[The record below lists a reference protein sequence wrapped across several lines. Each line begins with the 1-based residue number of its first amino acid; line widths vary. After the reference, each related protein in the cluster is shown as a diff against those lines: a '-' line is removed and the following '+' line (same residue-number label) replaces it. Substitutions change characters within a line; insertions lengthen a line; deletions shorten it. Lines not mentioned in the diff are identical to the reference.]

1 LLADGTEFPE
11 RDLVLFVS
19 FVVILVTLVLQGLTL
34 PWLIRRLKLKEDKL
48 EIPAEIQAQQIHQLL
63 LKLSIARLE
72 ENYSELLK
80 NNELVKNF
88 KLNLEDELNFAQ
100 LNIEF
105 LKENEN
111 EELQVN
117 EFNKVLIDI
126 GDFMTRQLTR
136 LRLQEI
142 YDEDVIRREE
152 DRIDLE
158 QNKIG

>member
-1 LLADGTEFPE
+1 M
-11 RDLVLFVS
+11 
-19 FVVILVTLVLQGLTL
+19 
-34 PWLIRRLKLKEDKL
+34 
-48 EIPAEIQAQQIHQLL
+48 
-63 LKLSIARLE
+63 
-72 ENYSELLK
+72 

-88 KLNLEDELNFAQ
+88 KLNLEDEMNFSQ

-111 EELQVN
+111 EELQVD